1 MWWQTVVLDTAFAAV
16 QQRRHCS
23 SSAEASSMDGLTL
36 LLAMLGG
43 LFNGTFP
50 IFIKTE
56 KVLAAKVHP
65 VIFQLYKSSWVMI
78 VGVCCAIVRLIRGLP
93 QPTPWAS
100 LSAAV
105 DPVGCVQYC
114 RPARR
119 VAPACYDGATGSSFP
134 FLFSGSAST
143 SR

>member
-1 MWWQTVVLDTAFAAV
+1 
-16 QQRRHCS
+16 
-23 SSAEASSMDGLTL
+23 MDGLTL

-93 QPTPWAS
+93 LAFTPWAS
-100 LSAAV
+100 LSAAAWIPSGV
-105 DPVGCVQYC
+105 FTIIAVPLVGVGSSVLTFVLWPKVERAPGPGA
-114 RPARR
+114 RPAPARARR
-119 VAPACYDGATGSSFP
+119 PGPRRS
-134 FLFSGSAST
+134 
-143 SR
+143 